1 MVEIPI
7 GCGNNAL
14 DLGMCVTIVCVCCLC
29 CPHLTSCIWP
39 ATIICAF
46 LSLWSYVL
54 MLAAMFLKAALDT
67 DDNAASLW
75 FSFFTF
81 IFFCICFAGAVI
93 AGQYERRYEK
103 EKEDE
108 EMEELDEEAK
118 APTES
123 STFRGAPNALVSKPT
138 MDF

>member
-1 MVEIPI
+1 V
-7 GCGNNAL
+7 AVL
-14 DLGMCVTIVCVCCLC
+14 LGLIFCFFL
-29 CPHLTSCIWP
+29 SA

-103 EKEDE
+103 EKEE
-108 EMEELDEEAK
+108 EEIEELDEEAK
-118 APTES
+118 APTEAG
-123 STFRGAPNALVSKPT
+123 TFRAAPRGLTRQPT
-138 MDF
+138 MEF